1 MHEIFEFRK
10 ELNIKK
16 IIIVVLIFFII
27 ITIICLKL
35 FFPSEKSLQT
45 SQKNNAKNTNYSI
58 FYSNNKKVSL
68 NLSNDYNFIQ
78 YAPTNNYI
86 LELRNAN
93 NLGIFIS
100 EEKLIEDHTLSE
112 VVTLDLD
119 SYISQFNNS
128 TNISNISEFDRGRFS
143 CIYL

>member
-16 IIIVVLIFFII
+16 IIIVILILLLII
-27 ITIICLKL
+27 GIICLKL
-35 FFPSEKSLQT
+35 FIPKEKSSSSNSNHSL
-45 SQKNNAKNTNYSI
+45 NTHSV
-58 FYSNNKKVSL
+58 FYSTNKKVSL
-68 NLSNDYNFIQ
+68 NLPIDYNFIQ
-78 YAPTNNYI
+78 YFPTNNYI

-100 EEKLIEDHTLSE
+100 EEKLIEDHSLYE
-112 VVTLDLD
+112 IVKLDLD

-128 TNISNISEFDRGRFS
+128 TNISNISEFDRGRIS